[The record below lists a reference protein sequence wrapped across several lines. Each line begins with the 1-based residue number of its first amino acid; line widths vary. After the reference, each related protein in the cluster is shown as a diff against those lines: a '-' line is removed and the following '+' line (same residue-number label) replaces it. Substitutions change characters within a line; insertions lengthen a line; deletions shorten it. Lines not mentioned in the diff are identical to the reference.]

1 MYTLQKKHIGF
12 LLGAMLAFLL
22 ITPALLGFAH
32 NAQAAG
38 ALSADQFFGKDSTGA
53 DISGKDFAGN
63 AGLSSGNLITT
74 IQSIIRIAL
83 GFLGVVAVV
92 IILMGGFMWM
102 TAGGNDEKL
111 KKAKARIYQGI
122 IGLVIILSAYA
133 IASFVIT
140 SIVNATK

>member
-12 LLGAMLAFLL
+12 LLGAMFAFLL
-22 ITPALLGFAH
+22 VAPALLGFAH
-32 NAQAAG
+32 NAQAADP
-38 ALSADQFFGKDSTGA
+38 LTADQFFGKDSTGA
-53 DISGKDFAGN
+53 AITGKDFAGSS
-63 AGLSSGNLITT
+63 GLSSGNLITT
-74 IQSIIRIAL
+74 ISSIIRIAL

-92 IILMGGFMWM
+92 IILIGGFMWM

-140 SIVNATK
+140 SIVSATK